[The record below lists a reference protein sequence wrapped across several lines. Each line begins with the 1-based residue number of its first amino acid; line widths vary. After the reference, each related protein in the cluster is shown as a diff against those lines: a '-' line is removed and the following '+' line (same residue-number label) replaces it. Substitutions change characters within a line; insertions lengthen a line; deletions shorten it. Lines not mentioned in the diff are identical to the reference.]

1 MRASTLLNRLLCL
14 PKATV
19 RDVEIADDRV
29 RVGVRPRRC
38 RMRCPRCDYSTL
50 HRYDTREVDSSWRHL
65 DLGGRVCVLTMR
77 RRRLRCPEHGVL
89 AEAVDFA
96 RPGSGFTRDFDDLAV
111 WLATKADKTTVAT
124 FCRVTWRTVGAICG
138 RVVADK
144 LSPDRFTD
152 LVDIGVDIGVDEI
165 SWRRHHKYL
174 TLVSDH
180 DTGKIIWGTEGKH
193 AAAFGTFFTDTLP
206 AGAAERIEAVSM
218 DLGPAYANA
227 VHEHAPQAT
236 ICFDPFH
243 VVGLATDAL
252 DDVRRQAWQ
261 HARTLSDK
269 QIAKTYRGARWAL
282 LKNPDNLTDKQTS
295 TLKTPKRRGGALT
308 RAYELKE
315 ALRAV
320 FAGDLDDEET
330 IAMLGRWCSWA
341 QRCRIPQFVK
351 VGKTIRKHQGGILA
365 AVSRGLANGRH
376 EGLNNK
382 VRLIIRRAYGFHTAE
397 NALALILL
405 ACGPVTLTLPY
416 HTGPHPH
423 S

>member
-1 MRASTLLNRLLCL
+1 VRATTLLNKLLCL

-19 RDVEIADDRV
+19 RDIEIADGRV
-29 RVGVRPRRC
+29 RVGVRPQRR
-38 RMRCPRCDYSTL
+38 RMRCPYCSFTTV
-50 HRYDTREVDSSWRHL
+50 HRYDTRDVDSSWRHL
-65 DLGGRVCVLTMR
+65 DLGGRVCVLTLR
-77 RRRLRCPEHGVL
+77 RRRLRCPEHGVHT
-89 AEAVDFA
+89 EAVDFA
-96 RPGSGFTRDFDDLAV
+96 RPGSGFTTDFEDLAV
-111 WLATKADKTTVAT
+111 WLATRTDKSTVSV
-124 FCRVTWRTVGAICG
+124 FCRITWRTVGAMCS

-144 LSPDRFTD
+144 LSPDRFTN
-152 LVDIGVDIGVDEI
+152 LVDIGVDEI

-180 DTGKIIWGTEGKH
+180 DTGKIVWGTEGKN
-193 AAAFGTFFTDTLP
+193 AAALGTFFTDTLP
-206 AGAAERIEAVSM
+206 AGVAERIEAVSM
-218 DLGPAYANA
+218 DLGPAYAKS
-227 VHEHAPQAT
+227 VREHAPQAT

-243 VVGLATDAL
+243 VVKLATAAL
-252 DDVRRQAWQ
+252 DDVRRHAWQ
-261 HARTLSDK
+261 TARTLSDK

-282 LKNPDNLTDKQTS
+282 LKNPENLTAKQAS
-295 TLKTPKRRGGALT
+295 TLEALKRQGGALG

-320 FAGDLDDEET
+320 FAGDLDDEEV
-330 IAMLGRWCSWA
+330 IAMLGRWCGWA

-351 VGKTIRKHQGGILA
+351 VGKTIRKHLDGILA
-365 AVSRGLANGRH
+365 AISRGLANGRH

-405 ACGPVTLTLPY
+405 SCGPVTLTLPY